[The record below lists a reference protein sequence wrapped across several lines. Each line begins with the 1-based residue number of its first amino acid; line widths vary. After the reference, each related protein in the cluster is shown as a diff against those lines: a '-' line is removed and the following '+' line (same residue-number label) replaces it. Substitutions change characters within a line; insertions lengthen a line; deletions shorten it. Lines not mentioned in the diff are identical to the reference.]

1 MTRTSCAAL
10 ASLSQIGS
18 SGMSRIEA
26 PDVGDA
32 MGTDEV
38 VVVVVGSEGDL

>member
-26 PDVGDA
+26 PDVGDDIA
-32 MGTDEV
+32 ADED
-38 VVVVVGSEGDL
+38 VVVVGFGSDL